1 MRPVLALSLV
11 LLVAACG
18 ENDVPPDELVESA
31 KARVERAAA
40 AGHLARSALEVLGV
54 MPVYT
59 CGEPRRSF
67 LDVAAVDV
75 RTRLSC
81 VTTSVERVDA
91 VTDAVVLTFAERGCD
106 IHGLKFTGRAV
117 IQYRGGED
125 RMEVEASLRQLEV
138 DGQPLDVATGY
149 GTCGDQTSV
158 WAQVYTAVPGQ
169 PGHGIQLDVQVTHR
183 PGLPLLGGSTLV
195 LDGQGALVI
204 PDGRVDRLTFTA
216 LQYEVGEFLPK
227 EGTLALQTV
236 DGHSVEASF
245 QPSLWRVGKV
255 KLTVDDHKSVT
266 VPIVR

>member
-18 ENDVPPDELVESA
+18 EGDVPPDELVETS
-31 KARVERAAA
+31 KARVERAVA
-40 AGHLARSALEVLGV
+40 AGHLARGALEMLGV

-59 CGEPRRSF
+59 CGEPRRTF
-67 LDVAAVDV
+67 LDVAMVDV
-75 RTRLSC
+75 RTRVSC
-81 VTTSVERVDA
+81 VTTSIKSMDA
-91 VTDAVVLTFAERGCD
+91 VTDAVLFTFAESGCE

-125 RMEVEASLRQLEV
+125 RMEVEASLHELEV
-138 DGQPLDVATGY
+138 DGQPLNVAAGY
-149 GTCGDQTSV
+149 GTCGDQTSA

-169 PGHGIQLDVQVTHR
+169 PDHGIQLDVRVTKR
-183 PGLPLLGGSTLV
+183 PGLPLLGGTTLI

-204 PDGRVDRLTFTA
+204 PDGRVDRLAFTT

-227 EGTLALQTV
+227 EGTLTLQTV
-236 DGHSVEASF
+236 DGHFVEASF
-245 QPSLWRVGKV
+245 QPGLWRLGKV